1 MILLDLGFSLH
12 WSGGL
17 GSLKK
22 ASAVRD
28 LSVFEKAESRYK
40 KAVFV
45 INGPVV
51 GSTKTTVQVTN
62 QSLILIILT
71 NHNTVFVYQSILEQS
86 DGLEYVVIITNCH
99 PSLQTW
105 AQYPAR
111 DWSHDDNTGFDQL
124 EQQVL
129 MWMGNMNYTAEIFY
143 IPLFLVSLTPRLLIT
158 PSYSTMFPLLQPDTV
173 RAAAL
178 WRTLHPGHSLTCDP
192 GDWPSLPHQL
202 QISVREMVASL
213 HSLLSTL
220 GAKEVR

>member
-1 MILLDLGFSLH
+1 M
-12 WSGGL
+12 
-17 GSLKK
+17 
-22 ASAVRD
+22 
-28 LSVFEKAESRYK
+28 FEKAESRYK
-40 KAVFV
+40 KAVFI

-62 QSLILIILT
+62 QSLVLIILT
-71 NHNTVFVYQSILEQS
+71 NQNTVFVCQSILEQS

-158 PSYSTMFPLLQPDTV
+158 PSYSSMFPLLQPDTV

-202 QISVREMVASL
+202 QISVRELVASL